1 MSADMV
7 YFHSRSK
14 DAAPGEGVHEFAKDE
29 KEYDELKKIKDWRKV
44 LSNFHFCPF
53 TYKGYTYNTIEHV
66 YQSQRIGLV
75 CSEKAYL
82 FTLESVINK
91 KFDIAS
97 GSQIS
102 WSGDPLNADINVITV
117 YKQRASIST
126 LLNDTTNKSRIP
138 VDCKLNIN
146 GKLFSP
152 NIKFALDF
160 PLIDATSKA
169 RIDNVL
175 SDEAELNRQVFS
187 FLLFKSFIKPQ
198 IYNLSGGGVT
208 AGNAAASTSSE
219 MLSNRVSE
227 FLNSYVKNLTGID
240 NLQLGL
246 NYRPANK
253 NNNETVDIAVSKQFM
268 NDKITIDGNFGLNN
282 NSNSNS
288 LIGDVNINYKL
299 TDDGK
304 YRLKGFNRSND
315 NTQITT
321 AGGPYTQGVGIL
333 YKKEFNK
340 LFFFKKLNKKTAK

>member
-1 MSADMV
+1 
-7 YFHSRSK
+7 
-14 DAAPGEGVHEFAKDE
+14 
-29 KEYDELKKIKDWRKV
+29 
-44 LSNFHFCPF
+44 
-53 TYKGYTYNTIEHV
+53 
-66 YQSQRIGLV
+66 
-75 CSEKAYL
+75 
-82 FTLESVINK
+82 
-91 KFDIAS
+91 
-97 GSQIS
+97 
-102 WSGDPLNADINVITV
+102 
-117 YKQRASIST
+117 
-126 LLNDTTNKSRIP
+126 
-138 VDCKLNIN
+138 
-146 GKLFSP
+146 
-152 NIKFALDF
+152 
-160 PLIDATSKA
+160 
-169 RIDNVL
+169 
-175 SDEAELNRQVFS
+175 
-187 FLLFKSFIKPQ
+187 
-198 IYNLSGGGVT
+198 
-208 AGNAAASTSSE
+208 

-340 LFFFKKLNKKTAK
+340 LFFLKKLNKKTAKQ